1 MYLFPKKSRAGE
13 DIYHD
18 LKAMGSG
25 AKMKVVV
32 LGAGVIGVTS
42 AWYLAK
48 AGHEVTVIDR
58 QPAAALETSFANAG
72 EISPGYSSPWAAPG
86 IPTKALKWMFMEH
99 APLIIQPRPDWAKLS
114 WMARMLMN
122 CTAEAYAVNKS
133 RMVRLAEY
141 SRDCLMELRAE
152 TGISYDERTKGTLQ
166 LFRTEKQVAAAEKDI
181 AVLKADGVPFEVLDA
196 EACVAAEPGLAAAR
210 DKIAGGLRLPGDE
223 TGDCFKFTQ
232 GLARM
237 AEEAGV
243 TFRLGVSIDRLEA
256 DIGRITAVRTSE
268 GRVTADAFVVALGS
282 YSPALVREFGI
293 SLPVYPVKG
302 YSITTPIVDESRAPV
317 STVMDETHKIAI
329 TRLGDRIRVGG
340 MAEIAGFDFSLN
352 PKRQATLTHSV
363 EDLFGGAGDQSRASF
378 WCGLRPMT
386 PDGTPI
392 IGRSPLS
399 NLFLNTGHGTLGWTM
414 AAGSGRVLAD
424 IVSGRRAGIESE
436 DLGYARYLRSGRK
449 GRALGAGVAVPA

>member
-1 MYLFPKKSRAGE
+1 
-13 DIYHD
+13 
-18 LKAMGSG
+18 
-25 AKMKVVV
+25 MKVVV

-42 AWYLAK
+42 AWYLAQ

-86 IPTKALKWMFMEH
+86 IPLKALKWMFMEH
-99 APLIIQPRPDWAKLS
+99 SPLIIQPRMDMVKLS

-122 CTAEAYAVNKS
+122 CTASAYAVNKS

-141 SRDCLMELRAE
+141 SRDCLIDLRAE
-152 TGISYDERTKGTLQ
+152 TGISYDERTQG
-166 LFRTEKQVAAAEKDI
+166 KDI
-181 AVLKADGVPFEVLDA
+181 AVLKADGVPFEVLTADQ
-196 EACVAAEPGLAAAR
+196 CVTAEPGLAAAR
-210 DKIAGGLRLPGDE
+210 AKIAGGLRLPGDE

-232 GLARM
+232 SLASM
-237 AEEAGV
+237 ARAAGV
-243 TFRLGVSIDRLEA
+243 TFRHGVSIDRLEA
-256 DIGRITAVRTSE
+256 EAGRIVAVHTSE
-268 GRVTADAFVVALGS
+268 GRVTADSFVLALGS
-282 YSPALVREFGI
+282 YSPMLAAPLGI
-293 SLPVYPVKG
+293 KLPVYPVKG
-302 YSITTPIVDESRAPV
+302 YSITVPVVDEGRAPV

-340 MAEIAGFDFSLN
+340 MAEIAGFDMSLS

-363 EDLFGGAGDQSRASF
+363 EDLFGGAGDQSRAQF

-386 PDGTPI
+386 PDGTPVV
-392 IGRSPLS
+392 GRSPIQ

-424 IVSGRRAGIESE
+424 IMSGKRAEIEAA
-436 DLGYARYLRSGRK
+436 DLGYARYLPEGRK
-449 GRALGAGVAVPA
+449 GRVEGRGAAVPA

>member
-1 MYLFPKKSRAGE
+1 MQRWIGV
-13 DIYHD
+13 DQ
-18 LKAMGSG
+18 
-25 AKMKVVV
+25 MKVVV

-42 AWYLAK
+42 AWYLAR

-58 QPAAALETSFANAG
+58 QPEAALETSFANAG

-99 APLIIQPRPDWAKLS
+99 APLIIQPRLDWTKLS

-122 CTAEAYAVNKS
+122 CTSEAYAVNKS

-141 SRDCLMELRAE
+141 SRDCLMDLRAE
-152 TGISYDERTKGTLQ
+152 TGISYDERTQGTLQ

-196 EACVAAEPGLAAAR
+196 DACVAAEPGLASAKG
-210 DKIAGGLRLPGDE
+210 KIAGGLRLPGDE

-232 GLARM
+232 SLADKAR
-237 AEEAGV
+237 ALGV
-243 TFRLGVSIDRLEA
+243 TFRHGVSIDRLESA
-256 DIGRITAVRTSE
+256 MGRITAVHTSE

-282 YSPALVREFGI
+282 YSPMLVKELGI
-293 SLPVYPVKG
+293 KLPVYPVKG
-302 YSITTPIVDESRAPV
+302 YSITVPIVDEGRAPV

-340 MAEIAGFDFSLN
+340 MAEIAGFDMSLN

-363 EDLFGGAGDQSRASF
+363 EDLFGGAGDQSQALF

-392 IGRSPLS
+392 VGRSPIG

-424 IVSGRRAGIESE
+424 IVSGRRAEIESA
-436 DLGYARYLRSGRK
+436 DLGYARYLREGRK
-449 GRALGAGVAVPA
+449 GRRSQAGSPVPA